1 MGLILGGLIMLAAIL
16 TLFWL
21 MDRMQSPLL
30 HRIAYSGLIA
40 RLAVLGAAFVI
51 LGLLMVVANFID
63 HF

>member
-1 MGLILGGLIMLAAIL
+1 MLAAIL

-51 LGLLMVVANFID
+51 LGLLLVVAGFID
-63 HF
+63 RWS

>member
-1 MGLILGGLIMLAAIL
+1 MGLMLGGIIMLATIL

-21 MDRMQSPLL
+21 MDRVQNPILY
-30 HRIAYSGLIA
+30 RIAYSGLIA

>member
-1 MGLILGGLIMLAAIL
+1 MGLMLGGIIMLATIL

-21 MDRMQSPLL
+21 MDRMQSPILY
-30 HRIAYSGLIA
+30 RIAYSGLIA